1 MKKSTHCII
10 LNLLRIGE
18 VFMENKIVPLTNLID
33 LKNHGHILY
42 TYNKLDNYIEN
53 AISYIVS
60 GIEQGHH
67 IIFIES
73 NDTYEKMKGILR
85 GMLTQDALDCIHF
98 LDNYEFYRLYD
109 DFHCDL
115 IVSHFS
121 DVISH
126 FQENH
131 ITVRTWANVCWNDE
145 REIELKLESFEK
157 NADQCVRHSNL
168 ISVCA
173 YNGNKI
179 TVTLQNSM
187 LKSHE
192 YIMTDHELVKSYFY
206 KNNSVHLP
214 SLTIAKETQLEEKL
228 IATKHQLQSFI
239 FQNLDPVVIIDKW
252 DKVIT
257 VNAAFHST
265 FGFTA
270 IEVLGL
276 DASELPILPDDRK
289 FEVIL
294 NRSFTVLGEKVKG
307 YETIRKTKDGKV
319 LQVHLSC
326 FPLLD
331 EKNELDGWAVIIRDI
346 TERKQAQEL
355 LIKSEKLSIAGEL
368 AAGIAHEIRNP
379 ITSVKGFLQLMQSS
393 NFEKQIYYDIM
404 SSEITR
410 IEQIL
415 SELLMLAKPQAVHF
429 ARKDVMVLIRD
440 VVTLLGPQATLN
452 NVQIITDL
460 KTELTQIMCEENQI
474 KQVCINFIKNA
485 IDAMPD
491 GGNLTIQLISSKTQ
505 ELIIRFIDEGNGIPD
520 ELISKLGQPFYTT
533 KEKGTGLGFMVSKRI
548 VENHQG
554 TVTICSEVGKGT
566 TIEVTLPN

>member
-1 MKKSTHCII
+1 
-10 LNLLRIGE
+10 
-18 VFMENKIVPLTNLID
+18 MENKIVPLTNLID
-33 LKNHGHILY
+33 LENHAHILY
-42 TYNKLDNYIEN
+42 TYNKVENYIEN
-53 AISYIVS
+53 AISYIIS
-60 GIEQGHH
+60 GIDQGHH
-67 IIFIES
+67 IIMIE
-73 NDTYEKMKGILR
+73 NKGTYEQMKLFLK
-85 GMLTQDALDCIHF
+85 GMLTQDALERIHF

-121 DVISH
+121 DVITQ
-126 FQENH
+126 FQEKH
-131 ITVRTWANVCWNDE
+131 MTVRTWANVCWNDE

-157 NADQCVRHSNL
+157 TADQCVRHSNL

-173 YNGNKI
+173 YNGNII
-179 TVTLQNSM
+179 TATLQNSM

-206 KNNSVHLP
+206 KNNFVQLP
-214 SLTIAKETQLEEKL
+214 SLTIAKESQLEEKL

-257 VNAAFHST
+257 VNAAFQST
-265 FGFTA
+265 FGFSA

-276 DASELPILPDDRK
+276 DASELPILPEDRK

-294 NRSFTVLGEKVKG
+294 NRSFAVLGEKVKG

-319 LQVHLSC
+319 LQVLLSC

-331 EKNELDGWAVIIRDI
+331 EKSEVDGWAVIIRDI

-429 ARKDVMVLIRD
+429 ARKDVLVLIRD

-452 NVQIITDL
+452 NVQIIIDY
-460 KTELTQIMCEENQI
+460 KTESAQIMCEENQI

-491 GGNLTIQLISSKTQ
+491 GGNLTIELISSAN
-505 ELIIRFIDEGNGIPD
+505 EALMIRFIDEGNGIPN

-554 TVTICSEVGKGT
+554 TVNIYSEVGKGT
-566 TIEVTLPN
+566 TIEVILPN

>member
-1 MKKSTHCII
+1 MFCYI
-10 LNLLRIGE
+10 LNILRLGE
-18 VFMENKIVPLTNLID
+18 VFMENKIVPLTNMID
-33 LKNHGHILY
+33 IKDHGHILY
-42 TYNKLDNYIEN
+42 TYDTVSNYIEN
-53 AISYIVS
+53 AISYIET

-67 IIFIES
+67 LMIIES
-73 NDTYEKMKGILR
+73 KDLYEQMKIGLSGR
-85 GMLTQDALDCIHF
+85 LTREEFECIHF
-98 LDNYEFYRLYD
+98 IDNYEFYRLYD

-115 IVSHFS
+115 ILSHFS
-121 DVISH
+121 DVIH
-126 FQENH
+126 NLLEKH

-145 REIELKLESFEK
+145 KEIEAKLENLEK
-157 NADQCVRHSNL
+157 TADQCMRYTNL

-179 TVTLQNSM
+179 SASLQNSL

-192 YIMTDHELVKSYFY
+192 YFMTDHELVKSYLY
-206 KNNSVHLP
+206 KNSSIAIP
-214 SLTIAKETQLEEKL
+214 SLAIQEEQIHLEEKL
-228 IATKHQLQSFI
+228 NASKHQLQSFI
-239 FQNLDPVVIIDKW
+239 FHNLDPVVIIDKW

-257 VNAAFHST
+257 VNEAYQTT
-265 FGFTA
+265 FGYMSN
-270 IEVLGL
+270 EVIGKN
-276 DASELPILPDDRK
+276 ANELPFIPEDRK

-294 NRSFTVLGEKVKG
+294 NRSFAVLGEKVKG

-319 LQVHLSC
+319 LQVQLSS

-331 EKNELDGWAVIIRDI
+331 EKNKVDGWAVIIRDI

-379 ITSVKGFLQLMQSS
+379 ITSIKGFLQLMQSS
-393 NFEKQIYYDIM
+393 NYEKKIYYDIM
-404 SSEITR
+404 SSEIDR

-429 ARKDVMVLIRD
+429 SRKDITVLIRD

-452 NVQIITDL
+452 NVQIIMDL
-460 KTELTQIMCEENQI
+460 KTEAAQVMCEENQI

-491 GGNLTIQLISSKTQ
+491 GGTLIIQLISTMEQ

-554 TVTICSEVGKGT
+554 SVSISSEVGKGT
-566 TIEVTLPN
+566 SIEVKLPY

>member
-1 MKKSTHCII
+1 MD
-10 LNLLRIGE
+10 
-18 VFMENKIVPLTNLID
+18 NKIVPLTNLID

-42 TYNKLDNYIEN
+42 TYNKVDNYIEN

-60 GIEQGHH
+60 GIDQGHH
-67 IIFIES
+67 IIMIES
-73 NDTYEKMKGILR
+73 KDTYEHMKVILK
-85 GMLTQDALDCIHF
+85 GMLTQDALECIHF

-121 DVISH
+121 DVITH
-126 FQENH
+126 FQEKH

-145 REIELKLESFEK
+145 REIESKLESFEK
-157 NADQCVRHSNL
+157 TADQCVRHSNL

-179 TVTLQNSM
+179 TASLQNSM

-192 YIMTDHELVKSYFY
+192 YIMTDQELVKSYFY
-206 KNNSVHLP
+206 KNNSVPLP
-214 SLTIAKETQLEEKL
+214 SLTIAKATQLEEKL
-228 IATKHQLQSFI
+228 NATKHQLQSFI

-257 VNAAFHST
+257 VNAAFQTT

-270 IEVLGL
+270 NEVLGL

-319 LQVHLSC
+319 LQVQLSC

-331 EKNELDGWAVIIRDI
+331 GKNELDGWAVIIRDI

-379 ITSVKGFLQLMQSS
+379 ITSIKGFLQLMESS

-429 ARKDVMVLIRD
+429 ARKDVMVLIKD

-452 NVQIITDL
+452 NVQIIIDI
-460 KTELTQIMCEENQI
+460 KTKVAQIMCEENQI

-485 IDAMPD
+485 IDAMPN
-491 GGNLTIQLISSKTQ
+491 GGNLIIQLISSTKQ

-548 VENHQG
+548 VENHLG

-566 TIEVTLPN
+566 TIEVKLPI